1 MTASLGWKR
10 MSIHLTQAQV
20 LLGSTAAFLLGGY
33 AFSSGWL
40 DWASLFRS
48 HPLLSIPCTVSLFV
62 APAMCYISVRQM
74 TEIGVRMRL
83 VLAALLSTIAVGLI
97 ALGLRLW
104 LQNAAA

>member
-1 MTASLGWKR
+1 VVV
-10 MSIHLTQAQV
+10 HLTQAHV
-20 LLGSTAAFLLGGY
+20 LLGSAAAFLLGGY
-33 AFSSGWL
+33 TFASGWF

-48 HPLLSIPCTVSLFV
+48 HPLLSIPCTLSLFV

-83 VLAALLSTIAVGLI
+83 VLSALLSVVAVGLI
-97 ALGLRLW
+97 ALGLHLW

>member
-1 MTASLGWKR
+1 MTASLGWKHV
-10 MSIHLTQAQV
+10 SIHLTQAHV
-20 LLGSTAAFLLGGY
+20 LLGSVAAFLFGGY
-33 AFSSGWL
+33 AFSSGWF

-62 APAMCYISVRQM
+62 APAMFYISVRQM

-83 VLAALLSTIAVGLI
+83 LFSALLSAVAVGLV

-104 LQNAAA
+104 LQNPAG